1 MKKDE
6 TFQEFDFE
14 VELPWALVLV
24 NIPEPD
30 PGKLDFRARVK
41 ERPIT
46 RFHETSVVNKLI
58 EHLNVKN

>member
-1 MKKDE
+1 MKEEK
-6 TFQEFDFE
+6 TFREFEFE
-14 VELPWALVLV
+14 VELPWELVLADV
-24 NIPEPD
+24 PEPD